1 MADKIDVM
9 SLVDFVDTKLL
20 EVRKN
25 EAVPVGAKILA
36 YNLLIDLQELIKA
49 EQERKDGKAPTY
61 I

>member
-1 MADKIDVM
+1 MADKIDVL

-20 EVRKN
+20 EVRRN

>member
-20 EVRKN
+20 EVRRN

>member
-1 MADKIDVM
+1 MADKINVL
-9 SLVDFVDTKLL
+9 SLVDFIDTKLL

>member
-1 MADKIDVM
+1 MADKIDVL

>member
-20 EVRKN
+20 EVRRN

-36 YNLLIDLQELIKA
+36 YNILIDLQELIKA

>member
-1 MADKIDVM
+1 MADKIDVL

-20 EVRKN
+20 EVRRS

>member
-20 EVRKN
+20 EVRRN

-49 EQERKDGKAPTY
+49 EQDRKDGKAPTY

>member
-1 MADKIDVM
+1 MADKIDVL

-49 EQERKDGKAPTY
+49 EQERKDGAKPTY